1 MSKKNNLFR
10 VLTALFCVIMVITS
24 MPIGAQASILGN
36 EINEGADISDFE
48 EEQEIKENVDS
59 SISFVSEPSYTQQE
73 NENGVSTQQIG
84 VKEDTDRNLSMDSFS
99 SSNIG
104 YDADSGNQPS
114 GYSLFKHQGKTVK
127 TTVPIGERVVFVA
140 QW

>member
-36 EINEGADISDFE
+36 EMNEGADISDFE

-84 VKEDTDRNLSMDSFS
+84 VKEDTDRNLSMDSF
-99 SSNIG
+99 
-104 YDADSGNQPS
+104 
-114 GYSLFKHQGKTVK
+114 
-127 TTVPIGERVVFVA
+127 
-140 QW
+140 

>member
-73 NENGVSTQQIG
+73 NENGVSTQKIG
-84 VKEDTDRNLSMDSFS
+84 AKEDTDRNLSMDSFS

-104 YDADSGNQPS
+104 YDADSGNLKKLFDRGTILNYANAAFAAPF
-114 GYSLFKHQGKTVK
+114 SLYMQGSC
-127 TTVPIGERVVFVA
+127 
-140 QW
+140 